1 MSDTDKEFTRI
12 LIGNI
17 SNAKELMDWG
27 IARGHTTAEQLR
39 LTIEA
44 RKEKAKELRDAGMSI
59 RKIGK
64 VLDTP
69 KSTIADD
76 LSENRTESVQK
87 PDTKDEEIP
96 TREQYEARKE
106 SGHTIEDLGATDKKY
121 GVIYADPPWEF
132 KVYSGKGKQRSA
144 DRHYDTQSLDFIKSL
159 PVETLAADD
168 CALFMWAVMPELPG
182 ALEVIKAWGFEYKTV
197 GFTWVKD
204 TATDD
209 QDKLF
214 WGMGYW
220 TRANAELC
228 LLATRG
234 SPKRLN
240 ADVHQVILRPR
251 TKHSQKPDEA
261 RRRIER
267 LIAGPYLELFAREK
281 ADGWDAWGNEI
292 QKEAAA

>member
-1 MSDTDKEFTRI
+1 MSDKEFTQIIINGLENYRS
-12 LIGNI
+12 LV
-17 SNAKELMDWG
+17 DWG
-27 IARGHTTAEQLR
+27 IAGGHTTAEQLR

-44 RKEKAKELRDAGMSI
+44 RKEKAKKL
-59 RKIGK
+59 IGSGLSQRQAAK
-64 VLDTP
+64 VLGVDESTVRADLRKNP
-69 KSTIADD
+69 AENAEKS
-76 LSENRTESVQK
+76 RT
-87 PDTKDEEIP
+87 D
-96 TREQYEARKE
+96 YEVRKE
-106 SGHTIEDLGATDKKY
+106 LGHTIEDLGATDKKY

-159 PVETLAADD
+159 PIQQLAADD

-228 LLATRG
+228 LLATKG
-234 SPKRLN
+234 APKRLN

-267 LIAGPYLELFAREK
+267 LIGGPYIELFAREK

-292 QKEAAA
+292 QHEAAE